1 MGNHVYGFLLLS
13 PACLPIPYPA
23 PLDTSYDL
31 GHSPAVAVWL
41 REKKGLAVSSF
52 YQGEDLKGERMARSL
67 LGISP
72 GHSMP
77 VPRPGI
83 GWEPPRC
90 CSPKQL
96 WEALLKMYHTRV

>member
-1 MGNHVYGFLLLS
+1 
-13 PACLPIPYPA
+13 
-23 PLDTSYDL
+23 
-31 GHSPAVAVWL
+31 
-41 REKKGLAVSSF
+41 
-52 YQGEDLKGERMARSL
+52 MARSL

-96 WEALLKMYHTRV
+96 WEALLKMYPTSLVGQGKGQPSVFRGWTNPAESERVLGVLV

>member
-1 MGNHVYGFLLLS
+1 M
-13 PACLPIPYPA
+13 
-23 PLDTSYDL
+23 T
-31 GHSPAVAVWL
+31 
-41 REKKGLAVSSF
+41 
-52 YQGEDLKGERMARSL
+52 RSL

-77 VPRPGI
+77 VPRLGI

-96 WEALLKMYHTRV
+96 MGSPLKDVSYSSLVGQGKGQPSVFRGWSNPAESEHVLGVLSVRD